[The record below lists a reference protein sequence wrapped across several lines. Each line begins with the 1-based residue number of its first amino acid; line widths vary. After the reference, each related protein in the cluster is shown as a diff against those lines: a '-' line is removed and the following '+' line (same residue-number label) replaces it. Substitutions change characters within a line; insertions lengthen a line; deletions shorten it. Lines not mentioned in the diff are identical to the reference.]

1 MGDVKY
7 QQLPTFNLKR
17 GNAQNKHSLPTRRA
31 DSSHHGLGAG
41 LVTNCAGCMD
51 RDPLAR
57 ANVRACG
64 GCSGPRDGLSSPS
77 MPLTRTA
84 SHGVGSSSQSG
95 HGDLATVEVNV
106 VVPHPNVV
114 GVEVDDNTK
123 FGNVTMTASPAAIS

>member
-17 GNAQNKHSLPTRRA
+17 GNAQNKHSLPTRSRA
-31 DSSHHGLGAG
+31 DSSHGLGAG
-41 LVTNCAGCMD
+41 LVINCAGCMD

-64 GCSGPRDGLSSPS
+64 GCSGPRDGLSCPS

-95 HGDLATVEVNV
+95 HGDLATVEVTGPV
-106 VVPHPNVV
+106 RMGFVV
-114 GVEVDDNTK
+114 GRLEESTPVRGCNTH
-123 FGNVTMTASPAAIS
+123 